1 MLVGSGGVSLKSTGG
16 VDIGGTITN
25 IAGQQINVASEYETN
40 ISSKRVTIAAEMLTL
55 RNKNNRQVL
64 VDGNL
69 GVNQNIVV
77 GGSMHVEGEL
87 SVHHITAPVEI
98 QETEPVTVRG
108 KLLAG
113 YEIGIDAH
121 EDSIVTSKECDMVVE
136 LYPHTHPFKNV
147 PLKLMKD
154 KDEVRKVGAKQT
166 DLQGRSSAIPV
177 IHEQKTG
184 ETGPTG

>member
-1 MLVGSGGVSLKSTGG
+1 
-16 VDIGGTITN
+16 
-25 IAGQQINVASEYETN
+25 
-40 ISSKRVTIAAEMLTL
+40 MLTL

-108 KLLAG
+108 KILSG
-113 YEIGIDAH
+113 YKIAKVGDGGDDEGKGADVN
-121 EDSIVTSKECDMVVE
+121 SINCEMVIQ

>member
-1 MLVGSGGVSLKSTGG
+1 
-16 VDIGGTITN
+16 
-25 IAGQQINVASEYETN
+25 
-40 ISSKRVTIAAEMLTL
+40 MLTL

-64 VDGNL
+64 VDSNL
-69 GVNQNIVV
+69 GVSQNIVV
-77 GGSMHVEGEL
+77 GGSLHVEGEL

-98 QETEPVTVRG
+98 QETESVLLYGELVAGSAVTDG
-108 KLLAG
+108 N
-113 YEIGIDAH
+113 GIAVATPNSVKIYAH
-121 EDSIVTSKECDMVVE
+121 S
-136 LYPHTHPFKNV
+136 HPFKNV

-177 IHEQKTG
+177 IHEKKTG